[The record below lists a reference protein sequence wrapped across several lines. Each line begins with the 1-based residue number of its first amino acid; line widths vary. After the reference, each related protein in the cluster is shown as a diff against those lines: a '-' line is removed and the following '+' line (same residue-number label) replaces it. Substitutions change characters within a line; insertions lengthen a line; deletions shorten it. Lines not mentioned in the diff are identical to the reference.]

1 MTFEFIFPFGQL
13 NLASL
18 LSEKREK
25 IMQKTG
31 LIKTE
36 AVKIFK

>member
-1 MTFEFIFPFGQL
+1 MTSEFIFPFGQL
-13 NLASL
+13 NLAFL
-18 LSEKREK
+18 LFEKREK

>member
-1 MTFEFIFPFGQL
+1 MTSEFTFPFGQL

-25 IMQKTG
+25 IMQKIG

-36 AVKIFK
+36 AFKIFE